1 MSVPTPTP
9 RILVLGSTEGETSP
23 ILDRLK
29 TVQEFVVPESLT
41 EGLENLKEDQFA
53 GVLFLGK
60 EYPAAGGLLEA
71 GGVLEQIPDAVV
83 LVDVSLTILW
93 SNHQLREL
101 TKSEESL
108 VGRGFYEAFGTPEI
122 LGPDFC
128 PFHTALGAGEP
139 ARSTLRV
146 GDKSYFE
153 VHAKPVFDED
163 GEVPHFL
170 VVIVRDVS
178 AEVLQRQK
186 LNAIYHAGLELG
198 DLAPHELLEMSVDD
212 RVELL
217 KSKILHYTQ
226 DLLEFDMVEVRLVDK
241 RTKQLDPLLA
251 YGMQPDASNR
261 VLYAEAQGNGVTG
274 FVAAT
279 GKSYLCEDTGTDP
292 LYLPG
297 APGARSSLTVPLILH
312 DEILGTFNVESPRAG
327 AFNENDLQFLELFSR
342 EVAVAL
348 NTLELLV
355 AEKMTS
361 VTQSTQRILHEVA
374 HPVDEILNDAAWV
387 LERYIG
393 HEPNVSERLLRIL
406 KRTRDIKTLIQKVGD
421 TIAPDSGKTSLP
433 PRPERPKLRGK
444 RILVVDSDDSVR
456 RAAHELL
463 GRFGCEVET
472 AHNGEEAGLMV
483 RSFPYDAAI
492 VDIRLTDMTGY
503 ECFQKLRATAPKLAV
518 ILMTGFGYDPTHS
531 IVKARQE
538 GLKTVLYKPFRLD
551 QLLAE
556 VETAVTSG

>member
-1 MSVPTPTP
+1 MKS
-9 RILVLGSTEGETSP
+9 
-23 ILDRLK
+23 DHD
-29 TVQEFVVPESLT
+29 FVVPDSIT
-41 EGLENLKEDQFA
+41 EGLENLNNDHFA

-60 EYPAAGGLLEA
+60 EFPAAGGLLET
-71 GGVLEQIPDAVV
+71 GGVLEEIPDAVV
-83 LVDVSLTILW
+83 LVDLDLNILW

-101 TKSEESL
+101 TNQEESL
-108 VGRGFYEAFGTPEI
+108 VGWGFYDAFGTPEI

-128 PFHTALGAGEP
+128 PFHTALGSGES

-146 GDKSYFE
+146 GEKSYFE
-153 VHAKPVFDED
+153 VHAKPVFKNDD
-163 GEVPHFL
+163 DVPNFL

-217 KSKILHYTQ
+217 KSKILHYTK

-241 RTKQLDPLLA
+241 RTRQLDLLLA
-251 YGMQPDASNR
+251 HGMEPDALGR

-279 GKSYLCEDTGTDP
+279 GKSYLCEDTGNDP

-297 APGARSSLTVPLILH
+297 APEARSSLTVPLILH
-312 DEILGTFNVESPRAG
+312 EEILGTFNVESPRAG

-348 NTLELLV
+348 NTLELLI
-355 AEKMTS
+355 AEKVTS
-361 VTQSTQRILHEVA
+361 VTQSTERILHEVA
-374 HPVDEILNDAAWV
+374 HPVDEILNDAAWI

-406 KRTRDIKTLIQKVGD
+406 KRTRDIKQLIQTVGE
-421 TIAPDSGKTSLP
+421 TIKPEGAKSPLP
-433 PRPERPKLRGK
+433 QRPERPLLRNK
-444 RILVVDSDDSVR
+444 RILVVDSDESVR

-463 GRFGCEVET
+463 GRFSCEVET
-472 AHNGEEAGLMV
+472 AHNGEEACLMV

-492 VDIRLTDMTGY
+492 VDIRLNDMTGY
-503 ECFQKLRATAPKLAV
+503 ECFQQLRATAPNLSV

-538 GLKTVLYKPFRLD
+538 GLKSVLYKPFRLD

-556 VETAVTSG
+556 VEKAVSTDPSS